1 MGVAVISGAGA
12 SDCLAVLSRVIGVGM
27 VVAGRN
33 GRLEFANDTALAL
46 LGVEANEIQK
56 RWPELRRLLQI
67 GNGRSTATAKPKRM
81 SIELPQA
88 GGTRSLRLELHPLR
102 DEEDCGGCLVLLRDR
117 QAGDIFETDLLL
129 ASRMRS
135 LTHVYR
141 VLAHD
146 LKAPLNAMQLTL
158 ELLADSGAYDEG
170 SHGGA
175 RRRRHVEVLREE
187 LARLNRILQTML
199 DQKEPMETLRH
210 RFDLREVIR
219 EIVVLLAPQARSQRV
234 ELRILLPDNPVALQ
248 GYRDRI
254 KQALLN
260 IAINGLEAMPEG
272 GRLEICLSAGDAD
285 LTVRIADTGPG
296 IPDELREAIDQ
307 IYFTTKSS
315 GSGIGLYVAR
325 LVIESHGGEIIVQN
339 QTGAGT
345 AFTIMLPL
353 RNEARSRAGA
363 AAAGGAA

>member
-1 MGVAVISGAGA
+1 MGAAVISGAGA
-12 SDCLAVLSRVIGVGM
+12 SDCLEVLSRVIGIGM

-33 GRLEFANDTALAL
+33 GRLEFANDTALGL
-46 LGVEANEIQK
+46 LGVEANEMQK

-67 GNGRSTATAKPKRM
+67 GNGRSTETAKPKRM

-88 GGTRSLRLELHPLR
+88 GGMRSLRLELHPLR
-102 DEEDCGGCLVLLRDR
+102 DEDCGGCLVLLRDR
-117 QAGDIFETDLLL
+117 QAGDVFETDLLL

-141 VLAHD
+141 VMAHD

-158 ELLADSGAYDEG
+158 ELLADSGAYDDG
-170 SHGGA
+170 SHGSA

-219 EIVVLLAPQARSQRV
+219 EIVVLLAPQARAQRV

-260 IAINGLEAMPEG
+260 IAINGLEAMPGG
-272 GRLEICLSAGDAD
+272 GRLEICLGAGDAD

-296 IPDELREAIDQ
+296 IPDELLEAIDQ

-325 LVIESHGGEIIVQN
+325 LVIESHGGEIIVQS

-345 AFTIMLPL
+345 AFMIMLPL
-353 RNEARSRAGA
+353 RNEVRSRTGA